1 MNTHSIRNSHNSIA
15 KQKQSDGQ
23 RILIEIFQRR
33 YTNSQQVHEKML
45 NITNHQRNANQ
56 NHSKTSYLLEWLS
69 SERQKIISIGED
81 VKKMELLYAIGGNV
95 NWSLWK
101 MVWRLFKKFKIEL
114 PYDLAVSLI
123 DIYPKEM
130 KSVPWRNVYISVF
143 IAALFTIAKIWKQLC
158 LSMNEWI

>member
-101 MVWRLFKKFKIEL
+101 MVWRFFKKFKIEL

-130 KSVPWRNVYISVF
+130 KSVP
-143 IAALFTIAKIWKQLC
+143 
-158 LSMNEWI
+158 